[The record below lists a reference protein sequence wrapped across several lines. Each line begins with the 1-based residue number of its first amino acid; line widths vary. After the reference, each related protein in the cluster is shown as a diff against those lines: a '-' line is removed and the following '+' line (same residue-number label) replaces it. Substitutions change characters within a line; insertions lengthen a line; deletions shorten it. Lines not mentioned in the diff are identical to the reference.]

1 MREFLKNIDVYLLLA
16 LLPILGAGL
25 VTMYSFG
32 GDSSLFIRQVI
43 WIIISLVIFVFAAG
57 VDFKFLRQSKVIIAL
72 YFSMLF
78 LLSLIL
84 VVGKVA
90 KGSQSWFDLG
100 GFSFQPVDLMKVVLI
115 LILAKYFSRRHVEIA
130 NFKHIFV
137 SRTFMAGL

>member
-72 YFSMLF
+72 YFSM
-78 LLSLIL
+78 
-84 VVGKVA
+84 
-90 KGSQSWFDLG
+90 
-100 GFSFQPVDLMKVVLI
+100 
-115 LILAKYFSRRHVEIA
+115 
-130 NFKHIFV
+130 
-137 SRTFMAGL
+137 